1 MKYQHEFHLN
11 STRDKMGTQAKWNNN
26 LLTVEDFNVEIIRE
40 EIIHSSV
47 HNYYSLTNFLSD
59 QMKILKYSKLNISP
73 HGLQMYA
80 KHTIQIL
87 ILSFTSQNV

>member
-11 STRDKMGTQAKWNNN
+11 STRDEMGTHAKWNNN

-40 EIIHSSV
+40 EIHSSV
-47 HNYYSLTNFLSD
+47 HKYYSVTNFLSD

-73 HGLQMYA
+73 NGLQMYV
-80 KHTIQIL
+80 KHPIQIL